1 MLQVNHVDKLFE
13 EIEDLKRND
22 WKVCCVAAMGI
33 RSYPRIGCLITLFTF
48 QKCDDLTDSLPPPQG
63 AKLVRRPGTKTAK
76 SSTGTSS
83 AAATAAAQK
92 REAAR
97 KQLMELK
104 RKNKLAMSAAGG
116 DSPAVVE

>member
-1 MLQVNHVDKLFE
+1 M
-13 EIEDLKRND
+13 KRP
-22 WKVCCVAAMGI
+22 VA
-33 RSYPRIGCLITLFTF
+33 
-48 QKCDDLTDSLPPPQG
+48 
-63 AKLVRRPGTKTAK
+63 KTAK
-76 SSTGTSS
+76 STGSTTTS

-116 DSPAVVE
+116 EAVEQ